1 MLPSLPSS
9 LPTPPLPLLLF
20 LPSTQHLQSIKT
32 VGGSHLNLAE
42 EVITSLAT
50 SNNNFRA
57 SLKSVRDHYVN
68 LHHVTFSQC
77 DILNQAS
84 LVLGL
89 IEDWMTMSLHK
100 LVHVILYRLF
110 SEGGNYCPE
119 EVEVYSKRMVS

>member
-1 MLPSLPSS
+1 MLLRIHLP
-9 LPTPPLPLLLF
+9 PHPLPRLLF
-20 LPSTQHLQSIKT
+20 PPSTQHLHSIKT
-32 VGGSHLNLAE
+32 LRGSHLNSAE

-68 LHHVTFSQC
+68 LHHVIFSQC

-89 IEDWMTMSLHK
+89 IEDWMTMSVHK
-100 LVHVILYRLF
+100 LVYVILYRLF

-119 EVEVYSKRMVS
+119 EVDVYSKRMVS